1 MIEVILTGHSAW
13 WLRLLNWL
21 GADMTWSHALLRF
34 GGYIIEAAA
43 RGVVRR
49 PWNPKDWE
57 RHARFR
63 VKGGLTELMAA
74 EMTAFANGEVN
85 KRYKYEALPLIFL
98 RILKRI
104 SRRTKTEARL
114 VGEGRVCTS
123 FVDSVFDYVGLDL
136 VPGEDSP
143 FVLPDDIA
151 KSEILE
157 RVIVPWII
165 LLTEERQHE
174 VERAVHIGE

>member
-34 GGYIIEAAA
+34 GDYIIEAAA
-43 RGVVRR
+43 GGVVKR
-49 PWNPKDWE
+49 PWNPGDWE

-63 VKGGLTELMAA
+63 MRGGFTEL
-74 EMTAFANGEVN
+74 EVIRMTAFADGEVG

-114 VGEGRVCTS
+114 MGEGRVCTS
-123 FVDSVFDYVGLDL
+123 FVDSVFDYVYLDL

-151 KSEILE
+151 GSEILE
-157 RVIVPWII
+157 MI
-165 LLTEERQHE
+165 E
-174 VERAVHIGE
+174 VG